1 MSILVT
7 KAKVRF
13 VQDKHIT
20 MIPIHDVIE
29 FETKA
34 PAHKKDFCAN
44 KLYKGVWKDDKNSKK
59 IIFPIQIGGLACGE
73 KEENLLDK
81 KRISFPSVNP
91 SDLDRFS
98 DSTDGP
104 SHSIE
109 KIEKDNKKL
118 KNKNIKKA
126 VSMSNKKQ
134 LSLYKKDIPHF
145 TMRNQIKDNSPNS
158 KDEDEDEALQK
169 ETKRSRLQIASDS
182 DSDNNHQPSKG
193 QNFQPDTAGTTVEG
207 NSSHKSIA
215 RKLVF
220 DYSGSESDEHSPNEL
235 NKSLSNVSTPSHV
248 SNSVNKELIMRRIA
262 QNTPQGHQSN
272 FEDYELNDLT
282 ANPGSFNNNNP
293 LNVVNQETLEL
304 RHNLQQLVANN
315 EGIEIPN
322 EFPNF
327 PRPKRGYKL
336 YRLRPPKPI
345 DLNNLTE
352 MNVIRTPTEADDF
365 IGEDRTKYEKVD
377 NERIYLG
384 AGKAVDEKYWT
395 HHKKHAPWEFV
406 RETSQLLWGERKLV
420 NRCILL
426 SQTSIRLEDRSP
438 RKQLTP
444 SKYLVLRDI
453 FNDYLDEKEEYASR
467 KQWFFSKMNRH
478 IGYKIKDLR
487 NRDYYEV
494 KDDEEN

>member
-59 IIFPIQIGGLACGE
+59 IILPIQIGGLACGE

-169 ETKRSRLQIASDS
+169 ETKRSRPQITSDS
-182 DSDNNHQPSKG
+182 DSDNSHQPSKG

-304 RHNLQQLVANN
+304 RQNDLHNLQQLVANN

-322 EFPNF
+322 AIPNF
-327 PRPKRGYKL
+327 ARLKRGYKL

-365 IGEDRTKYEKVD
+365 IGEDRTI
-377 NERIYLG
+377 N
-384 AGKAVDEKYWT
+384 
-395 HHKKHAPWEFV
+395 
-406 RETSQLLWGERKLV
+406 
-420 NRCILL
+420 
-426 SQTSIRLEDRSP
+426 
-438 RKQLTP
+438 
-444 SKYLVLRDI
+444 I